1 MQPKKSIILL
11 SFSAIHSAVITSR
24 FPLLQIIYLNVMQPP
39 KLVHQENYNG
49 SVIISEGETLSL
61 DCNAHGIPIPRI
73 YWMYGKHAQSKFK
86 QSNLSCESK
95 IGFNASLLLNT
106 YINSVCS
113 MISSRYFALT
123 NISVE
128 KCSTTWQWKVYL
140 CCKKWIST

>member
-1 MQPKKSIILL
+1 
-11 SFSAIHSAVITSR
+11 
-24 FPLLQIIYLNVMQPP
+24 MQPP

-106 YINSVCS
+106 YINSVCVCVFNDIFQIFRS
-113 MISSRYFALT
+113 HQYFSWKMFNYMTVESILVLQEMDIHLVSVAL
-123 NISVE
+123 SWLMSEV
-128 KCSTTWQWKVYL
+128 
-140 CCKKWIST
+140 KKFYPIF